1 MDVRDNEIKE
11 PDASELRKN
20 PIKWMQ
26 KCWEIGEEIAAIL
39 HENQITYADWKNH
52 VLPSVEARANF

>member
-1 MDVRDNEIKE
+1 MDERDSEIKGT
-11 PDASELRKN
+11 DISELRKN

-52 VLPSVEARANF
+52 VLPGVESRANF